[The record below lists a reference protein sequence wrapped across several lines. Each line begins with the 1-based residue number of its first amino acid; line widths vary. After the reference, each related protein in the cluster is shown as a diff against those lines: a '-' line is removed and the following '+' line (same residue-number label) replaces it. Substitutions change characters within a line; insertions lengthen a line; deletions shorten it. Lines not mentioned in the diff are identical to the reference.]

1 MNRAPKYKRNIT
13 VEDFNRLAK
22 PKKRTK
28 YRNKK
33 ATSKQGEKFDS
44 EGELNRWEVLRLL
57 EQAGKI
63 SDLRRQVL
71 FQFVINGVKCGGYKA
86 DYVYI
91 ENGQQVVEDYKSVH
105 TRKLPMYQLKK
116 KLMLAVHGIAIREVV
131 G

>member
-1 MNRAPKYKRNIT
+1 MKTIT
-13 VEDFNRLAK
+13 VKQFNALAK
-22 PKKRTK
+22 PKKRSK

-33 ATSKQGEKFDS
+33 ATSKSGEKFDS
-44 EGELNRWEVLRLL
+44 QGELTRWEVLRLL

-86 DYVYI
+86 DYVYT
-91 ENGQQVVEDYKSVH
+91 EKGEQVVEDFKSEH
-105 TRKLPMYQLKK
+105 TRKLAMYKLKK
-116 KLMLAVHGIAIREVV
+116 KLMLAVHGITIREVV